1 MQVFVG
7 SALLF
12 VLSWRLALALLS
24 ALPIIAIAMVLQ
36 VSAASSLSP
45 PRPSL
50 VPQAMVFS
58 VYSRSC
64 ASALAA
70 AAAFAD
76 TLLGNSVL
84 IRACGKQERETS
96 HYSDLVSQ
104 AEVQLRRQAL
114 FAGTPCQM
122 MQSAL

>member
-1 MQVFVG
+1 
-7 SALLF
+7 
-12 VLSWRLALALLS
+12 LSWRLALALLS

-36 VSAASSLSP
+36 VSLLPTPITPIIVSSCP
-45 PRPSL
+45 K
-50 VPQAMVFS
+50 AMVFS

-76 TLLGNSVL
+76 TLLGNCVL
-84 IRACGKQERETS
+84 IRASGKQERETL

-104 AEVQLRRQAL
+104 VEIQQRRQAL
-114 FAGTPCQM
+114 FAGT
-122 MQSAL
+122 